1 MQAAD
6 RRGARAATAIVQTGF
21 VDDRDRADL
30 LAGATVFAYPSVYEG
45 FGFPPLEAM
54 QCGVPVV
61 AGDAGALP
69 EVLGDAAAPRAADR
83 RRRARRRRSRALADP
98 DDADARGRC
107 VAPRARPGRPR
118 YDWDTTAARMVE
130 LYRSLR

>member
-1 MQAAD
+1 M
-6 RRGARAATAIVQTGF
+6 
-21 VDDRDRADL
+21 
-30 LAGATVFAYPSVYEG
+30 FAYPSVYEG

-69 EVLGDAAAPRAADR
+69 EVLGDAAVLVPPTDVDALADRDR
-83 RRRARRRRSRALADP
+83 RRSSTPTDPARARTRSR
-98 DDADARGRC
+98 
-107 VAPRARPGRPR
+107 RAAGRPR

-130 LYRSLR
+130 LYRSLAIERRRRAHRRRRSGAR

>member
-1 MQAAD
+1 MCPS
-6 RRGARAATAIVQTGF
+6 
-21 VDDRDRADL
+21 
-30 LAGATVFAYPSVYEG
+30 LAEG

-69 EVLGDAAAPRAADR
+69 EVLGDAAALVPPMDVD
-83 RRRARRRRSRALADP
+83 ALAAAIERLVDP
-98 DDADARGRC
+98 DDPTRAEYVRRGHDR
-107 VAPRARPGRPR
+107 VGR
-118 YDWDTTAARMVE
+118 YDWDTTASRMVE

>member
-1 MQAAD
+1 
-6 RRGARAATAIVQTGF
+6 
-21 VDDRDRADL
+21 
-30 LAGATVFAYPSVYEG
+30 VYEG

-69 EVLGDAAAPRAADR
+69 EVLGDAALLVPPTEVDALAA
-83 RRRARRRRSRALADP
+83 AIATLADP
-98 DDADARGRC
+98 ADAERPARIERGR
-107 VAPRARPGRPR
+107 ARAAR
-118 YDWDTTAARMVE
+118 YDWDTTARRMVE